1 MKEKNNIFE
10 KHSVVYTPM
19 LTNFSQNSDKTRFH
33 IFSAE
38 YIVESMKQNYQE
50 GNYFYCVDALEN
62 TRLSA
67 ATGLLRSY
75 RWLQGINEA
84 YFSSNYIIFCAG
96 LRGFLLSAAD
106 NRHSLSRI
114 PGTLADNANL
124 LHKLLSKNADDKTL
138 YSLEALESI
147 FEHFLLA
154 RKQRAGESLSPDH
167 RAKQDAEYIREW
179 QGGNSGQICDCYAEL
194 CEITH
199 PASASVF
206 SFIEE
211 NLTDSNKETGTF
223 LRSKLDSTLI
233 ADFCQ
238 KYSNVIPKVF
248 ETAFNPSLL
257 ALGLLNLM
265 KDDFLFTSAIN
276 SYDLNF
282 MPKWVEYKTA
292 IVSAFGNT

>member
-1 MKEKNNIFE
+1 MNEKNNVFE
-10 KHSVVYTPM
+10 KLSAAYTPI
-19 LTNFSQNSDKTRFH
+19 LKDFSQSSNRTRFH
-33 IFSAE
+33 IFSAD

-50 GNYFYCVDALEN
+50 GNYLYCIDALEN
-62 TRLSA
+62 TRLAA

-75 RWLQGINEA
+75 RWLQGMNEA
-84 YFSSNYIIFCAG
+84 CSNSNYTIFCAG
-96 LRGFLLSAAD
+96 FRGFLLSAAD

-124 LHKLLSKNADDKTL
+124 LHKLLSKNADDKTI
-138 YSLEALESI
+138 YSLEVLESI

-154 RKQRAGESLSPDH
+154 RKQRVGESLDPSH

-179 QGGNSGQICDCYAEL
+179 QGGSAGQICDCYAEL

-211 NLTDSNKETGTF
+211 NLTDFNKETGTF
-223 LRSKLDSTLI
+223 LRTDLDSTLI
-233 ADFCQ
+233 SDFCQ
-238 KYSNVIPKVF
+238 KYSPVIAKVF

-257 ALGLLNLM
+257 SLGLLNLTRN
-265 KDDFLFTSAIN
+265 DFLFTPAIN
-276 SYDLNF
+276 SFNLDF
-282 MPKWVEYKTA
+282 MPKWTEYKTT
-292 IVSAFGNT
+292 IVNAFGRT